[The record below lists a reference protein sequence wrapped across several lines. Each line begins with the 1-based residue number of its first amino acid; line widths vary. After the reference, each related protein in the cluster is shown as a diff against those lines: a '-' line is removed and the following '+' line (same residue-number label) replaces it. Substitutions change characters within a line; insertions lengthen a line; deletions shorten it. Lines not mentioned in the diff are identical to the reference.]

1 MTSQALPSQV
11 QPPVRPQAAE
21 TLADAHLF
29 LSSLKSSIQL
39 SDKPELYDEF
49 LDAMKAFQGGEMNT
63 IETAVRV
70 VEVIWGCTAS
80 STATGLLLDADRDA
94 DVDASGKLKELVEG
108 FGVFLPKEFGL
119 TWRKRR
125 RKKMWRDSEL
135 EEEREVDEVV
145 VRLPG
150 GAVLIGAEDESLES
164 ADENESKGTSTS
176 SRIRGRVKWE
186 TKSSDDVDETKEEED
201 ELAQNSYAWLWL
213 GLGEPLSKGKSKSES
228 KSSGS
233 SPTPKKKTRLPRK
246 PSISLIKKI
255 RDQCTTEVYIHVV
268 DLMIRWNQSI
278 NDVSPSP
285 DPRCLSFLFLSTILN
300 IFDDTSI
307 WALFIADRYDRKRYC
322 LSWE

>member
-1 MTSQALPSQV
+1 
-11 QPPVRPQAAE
+11 
-21 TLADAHLF
+21 
-29 LSSLKSSIQL
+29 
-39 SDKPELYDEF
+39 
-49 LDAMKAFQGGEMNT
+49 MKAFQGGEMNT

-233 SPTPKKKTRLPRK
+233 SPTPTKKTRLPRK

-285 DPRCLSFLFLSTILN
+285 DPRCLSFSSLVNDSEYFRRHVHMGT
-300 IFDDTSI
+300 
-307 WALFIADRYDRKRYC
+307 FIADRYDRKRYC